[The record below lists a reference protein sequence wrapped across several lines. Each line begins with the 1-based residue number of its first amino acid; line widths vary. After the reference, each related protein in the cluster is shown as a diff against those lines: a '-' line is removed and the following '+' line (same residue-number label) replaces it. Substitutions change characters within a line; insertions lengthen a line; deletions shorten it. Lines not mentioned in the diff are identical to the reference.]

1 MSAGNSAAPQRVRP
15 AAAGADAPLLLPASL
30 NRRFEAIMIGWDG
43 LTGSDQDS
51 AHVALGDLI
60 DQLGSL
66 GVDVYVIAR
75 GSADEIDGRL
85 RAGPRG
91 PGRLYLCVNNGADMF
106 RAGAVLSPVQRRS
119 VEAAQPDDPAAS
131 VRWVLADLAARGIGP
146 GLVLAI
152 GGDLVQPG
160 NDRGQAAPLSGDGLE
175 RVTLAS
181 VTPGTASLDVTP
193 PMAPFSAV
201 VVDGGLRG
209 LLGLLADQV
218 ERRRRCELPEI
229 DDDPAW
235 TLAIDGLDPR
245 LERVHESLLAIADG
259 RLGTRASPL
268 LAHRAAEPGVLAA
281 GVYGGT
287 GSETELLS
295 CPAWTTLPGELDDSS
310 AVRRRLDLHTGV
322 LRHDGPV
329 AAVALSSLTRPGT
342 VALRVRAAPGVLPR
356 AGQRVSRAGLTA
368 AIIDVPQDGGL
379 DRVGAYAAD
388 EAGALAGAS
397 VALDLGF
404 DRLLAEQRE
413 AWAARWA
420 RADVTIDGDPE
431 VQLAVRLALFH
442 LMASVADAGEAAVGA
457 RGLSG
462 HGYRGHVFWD
472 SDVFVLPFLAA
483 THPSAA
489 RAMLEYRV
497 RRLAAARAIAAER
510 GRRGARFPWESAGT
524 GFDVTPPQAHLPT
537 GEVIRIATGESEEHI
552 VADVAWAASC
562 YLEWTGDATFGAG
575 PGREILVET
584 ARYWASRIRL
594 DAQGRAH
601 IDGVIGPDEY
611 HEAVDDNAF
620 TNVMARW
627 NLRRAA
633 ALGGADAAQWLSLA
647 ERLVDGFDPATRRYE
662 QFAGFYGLE
671 PLLVSQIAPR
681 RPIAADLLLGR
692 DRVAGAQVI
701 KQADVLMLHHLVP
714 DEVATDSLG
723 PNLDFYEPRTAH
735 GSSLSPA
742 IHASVLAR
750 AGRLPEALT
759 ALRIAARID
768 LDDLT
773 GSTASGVHLATMG
786 GLWQAIVFGF
796 AGVRPRGSVLIV
808 DPHLPPTW
816 NAMQVRLCF
825 RDIPFT
831 LRLDRRGVELDT
843 VGPLGLVRRDGY
855 WEVRAI

>member
-1 MSAGNSAAPQRVRP
+1 LA
-15 AAAGADAPLLLPASL
+15 ASL
-30 NRRFEAIMIGWDG
+30 DRRFEAIVIAWDDIIGPDH
-43 LTGSDQDS
+43 DS
-51 AHVALGDLI
+51 AQGALRVLI
-60 DQLGSL
+60 DQLGPA
-66 GVDVYVIAR
+66 GIDVYVVAR
-75 GSADEIDGRL
+75 GPVDEIDGRL
-85 RAGPRG
+85 RARPRG
-91 PGRLYLCVNNGADMF
+91 PGRLYLCVNNGADVF
-106 RAGAVLSPVQRRS
+106 LAGTALTAVQRRPA
-119 VEAAQPDDPAAS
+119 EAARPVGPAAPL
-131 VRWVLADLAARGIGP
+131 RWVLADLGTRGIGP
-146 GLVLAI
+146 GLVVAV
-152 GGDLVQPG
+152 GGDLAQPR
-160 NDRGQAAPLSGDGLE
+160 NERGQAATPSAGDDLE
-175 RVTLAS
+175 RVTAVP
-181 VTPGTASLDVTP
+181 VTPGTAPTN
-193 PMAPFSAV
+193 
-201 VVDGGLRG
+201 GGLRD
-209 LLGLLADQV
+209 LLALLTDQL
-218 ERRRRCELPEI
+218 ERRQRCDLPEI

-235 TLAIDGLDPR
+235 TLTIDGLDPQ

-281 GVYGGT
+281 GVYSGA
-287 GSETELLS
+287 GSETELVS
-295 CPAWTTLPGELDDSS
+295 CPDWATLPGELDDP
-310 AVRRRLDLHTGV
+310 AAIRRRLDLRTGV
-322 LRHDGPV
+322 LRHDGRV

-342 VALRVRAAPGVLPR
+342 VALRVRAEPGVLPKV
-356 AGQRVSRAGLTA
+356 GQRVSRSGLTA
-368 AIIDVPQDGGL
+368 TIIDVNHHNGL
-379 DRVGAYAAD
+379 DRLGAYAAD
-388 EAGALAGAS
+388 EAGAVAGA
-397 VALDLGF
+397 ALARDLGF

-420 RADVTIDGDPE
+420 HADVTIDGDPE
-431 VQLAVRLALFH
+431 LQFAVRLALFH

-489 RAMLEYRV
+489 RAMLEYRF
-497 RRLAAARAIAAER
+497 RRLDAARAIAAQR
-510 GRRGARFPWESAGT
+510 GYQGARFPWESADT
-524 GFDVTPPQAHLPT
+524 GFDVTPPQAQLPT
-537 GEVIRIATGESEEHI
+537 GEIVDVGTGESEEHI

-562 YLEWTGDATFGAG
+562 YLEWTGDTAFGTSS
-575 PGREILVET
+575 GREILLET

-594 DAQGRAH
+594 DADGRAH

-633 ALGGADAAQWLSLA
+633 ALDGADGVRWLSLA
-647 ERLVDGFDPATRRYE
+647 ERLVDGFDPATRRHE
-662 QFAGFYGLE
+662 QFAGFYRLE
-671 PLLVSQIAPR
+671 QLLISQIAGR

-714 DEVATDSLG
+714 DEAPTDSLG

-742 IHASVLAR
+742 IHASLLAR
-750 AGRLPEALT
+750 AGRLPEALA

-796 AGVRPRGSVLIV
+796 AGVRPRGSVLVV

-825 RDIPFT
+825 RGIPFI
-831 LRLDRRGVELDT
+831 LRLDRRDVALDT
-843 VGPLGLVRRDGY
+843 AGPLDLIRRDSY
-855 WEVRAI
+855 WEVRAR